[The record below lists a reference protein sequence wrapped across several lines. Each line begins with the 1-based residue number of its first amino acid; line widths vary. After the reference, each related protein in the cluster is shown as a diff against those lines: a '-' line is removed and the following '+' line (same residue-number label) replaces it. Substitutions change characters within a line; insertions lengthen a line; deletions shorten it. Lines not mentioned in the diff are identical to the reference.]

1 MCSSKDKILQTVETN
16 GTELFAMACDI
27 FDHPECGREE
37 VYACRRITD
46 YLEQKGFAVERGI
59 GGLETAF
66 RATWEQGS
74 GGPSIG
80 LMMEYDA
87 LRDLGHACGHHLQGP
102 TCIGAA
108 LALKE
113 TVKEPFKL
121 VLYGTPD
128 EESRG
133 GKIDMV
139 NNGCFRDIDVIFSH
153 HTKSQTCVSQGSMA
167 LAPHH
172 VTFHGKPAHAAVSP
186 WEGRSALDALM
197 LAFHGLEIMREH
209 VRDGSRIQYTILER
223 TGPANIIHAQAR
235 AHITLRSDDR
245 FYLEDMQRRMIK
257 VLNGACEMTETTYE
271 ISYLPVYWNMI
282 RIEALREKALGI
294 AAELG
299 VEKIAHNTTGLFGS
313 TDVGNV
319 SWIVPN
325 LNLNTYYC
333 DHSEHTVEYLN
344 NGKTEKARTC
354 MLSGSKIIGLTALE
368 LIRDPAFLAEV
379 KAQHAAATAGA
390 KR

>member
-1 MCSSKDKILQTVETN
+1 MSSLKEAILQAVEAN
-16 GTELFAMACDI
+16 GAELFALACDI

-37 VYACRRITD
+37 FYASELLTN
-46 YLEQKGFAVERGI
+46 YLTAKGFNVERGI

-66 RATWEQGS
+66 RAVWEQGS

-80 LMMEYDA
+80 FMMEYDA

-102 TCIGAA
+102 ATIGAA

-113 TVKEPFKL
+113 AVKEPFKL

-139 NNGCFRDIDVIFSH
+139 NNGCFRDIDVIFSY
-153 HTKSQTCVSQGSMA
+153 HTKRRTCVSPGSMA
-167 LAPHH
+167 LAPHQ
-172 VTFHGKPAHAAVSP
+172 VTFHGTPSHAAVAP
-186 WEGRSALDALM
+186 WEGRSALDAL
-197 LAFHGLEIMREH
+197 LLTFQGLEFMREH

-223 TGPANIIHAQAR
+223 TGPTNIVHAQAR
-235 AHITLRSDDR
+235 AHITLRSNDR
-245 FYLEDMQRRMIK
+245 FYLEEMQKRMEN
-257 VLNGACEMTETTYE
+257 VLKGACLMTDTTYE
-271 ISYLPVYWNMI
+271 LHQLPVYWNMI
-282 RIEALREKALGI
+282 RLETLKNKALEI
-294 AAELG
+294 AEEIGA
-299 VEKIAHNTTGLFGS
+299 EKIADNDCSLFGS

-333 DHSEHTVEYLN
+333 EHSEHTVGYLN
-344 NGKTEKARTC
+344 NGKTENARTS
-354 MLSGSKIIGLTALE
+354 MISASKIMALTALD
-368 LIRDPAFLAEV
+368 LIADRAFMEAV
-379 KAQHAAATAGA
+379 KAEHAAATAGA
-390 KR
+390 